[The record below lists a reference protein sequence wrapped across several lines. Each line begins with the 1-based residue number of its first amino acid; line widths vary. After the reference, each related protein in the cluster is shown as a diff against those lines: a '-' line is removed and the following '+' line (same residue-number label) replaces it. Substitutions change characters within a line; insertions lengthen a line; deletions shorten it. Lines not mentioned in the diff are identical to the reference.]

1 MAHPERLR
9 AALAAIDAA
18 NAEDPHRI
26 EIRGESRPK
35 ELAHAE
41 LATVWLEALVPSPSE
56 ALLLAVRA
64 HHLRRWES
72 PRDAYPAGRA
82 GYLRW
87 RKELQGFHARWVSE
101 ILQREGYDAASIAR
115 VKDIV
120 RKQGLG
126 RDPEVQAFEDALC
139 LVFLETQLRDL
150 ANRLDGE
157 KLLTVMRKTLKKM
170 SPVAVARARELP
182 FDPEHLDLIERA
194 TRG

>member
-26 EIRGESRPK
+26 EIRGESCPK

-41 LATVWLEALVPSPSE
+41 LATVWVEALVPSPSE

-82 GYLRW
+82 GYHRW
-87 RKELQGFHARWVSE
+87 RKELQGFHARWVGE